1 MANNQGDGSRVP
13 VDLTRWE
20 HEEQDISGKFNAR
33 AGDTQDF
40 IPMWVKDNGFPVD
53 VRNWSVVYGGAD
65 NLGVPHRHVI
75 KRIGDL
81 PLKRGDQPRVGKFTL
96 LFDER
101 TFNVPGKWEQFF
113 VQFINEEGETVSTI
127 DLGFDVFDNKFFA
140 YMGKTED
147 TYVEEF
153 HKYLDM
159 VAQAADDEQTKIKQ
173 TGKDFQ
179 DSMKTWMD
187 KYKQSLLDAI
197 QEINDPKD
205 GLYVRYQQLLSMT
218 KEI

>member
-65 NLGVPHRHVI
+65 SLGVGHRHTI
-75 KRIGDL
+75 ERIGDL

-113 VQFINEEGETVSTI
+113 VQFINEEGETVPTSKNSISTW
-127 DLGFDVFDNKFFA
+127 
-140 YMGKTED
+140 
-147 TYVEEF
+147 
-153 HKYLDM
+153 
-159 VAQAADDEQTKIKQ
+159 
-173 TGKDFQ
+173 
-179 DSMKTWMD
+179 TWSPRPPMM
-187 KYKQSLLDAI
+187 SR
-197 QEINDPKD
+197 PKSN
-205 GLYVRYQQLLSMT
+205 RPARTSRT
-218 KEI
+218 T